1 MLEQLG
7 LGIILSFEDNFTPQA
22 NNAINSM
29 LGLETRAEQ
38 MASNVQKSLNNLQNL
53 MLSGFSLSQIGSEF
67 QSAGKTITGV
77 FKNAFSEIAKASSQM
92 ETYKA
97 QFKTVFGDQAQKKMD
112 WAVKFAVDTPFEL
125 NDLIANMQKMGSQK
139 MDVSKTF
146 KDAKGEAKT
155 FMEYMGDL
163 ATRNMDAG
171 TGGLKGM
178 GTAISNAWS
187 GQFKSLQDRFD
198 LAKSSLKGLQK
209 YAGKDMNKF
218 MEEFTKLAD
227 KYAPDAMK
235 NLQGTWQQTVSN
247 MQDAWFNMMFRL
259 GDKEGGADV
268 FGSMKKSLNKIANL
282 LFEVSTNGKMLGTLR
297 NIFQDL
303 WKPVDK
309 LVDLLTKAVRGI
321 FKFAEA
327 HPVLTG
333 IIAKFVAFSGIA
345 LMLVGTIMKLTGGVM
360 IFTTSLVSAYANL
373 KILKSLNLGGDLS
386 KIARGFGVVG
396 TAMKSIIFIA
406 GAVGLAYKLNLG
418 GMKKTVDDTIA
429 SLSKANDYRKQLMN
443 ANGVNRDEIFAQR
456 SKSIGNQV
464 GYMMAKFQ
472 ALKLVAQDTYEK
484 VMTGQSKLL
493 STFTAQHFDPVERFG
508 LVKFQR
514 YLFPIMESLKE
525 FGAQFMNGLEQA
537 FQTTKRTLELILS
550 PINAVKKAFSEMF
563 GGTGSAD
570 TENNLKNLKD
580 ILGHIGKLAGSVL
593 GTLVGFKV
601 VKSITGFLVAPFK
614 SLLGILG
621 KVGTKASNVFKK
633 LNPANWFSKKSM
645 DSYLSTMKI
654 RGQVNSFTGRNNSE
668 ADFKAMGLGLTRGQ
682 QRAGFLYQKALL
694 QDATGKNF
702 SNKQL
707 SAMGIVKPDSTAVAM
722 MKGMT
727 RGLVTGITSAVTKS
741 VGVIKGRSELVD
753 TRLSNDPYS
762 KFKPVKLDTQN
773 RALDNS
779 IDNTLMAGKK
789 GYNGANS
796 LQVVKRNPIL
806 DTLFGQKFYS
816 VNSDGTRNAMGSYG
830 GALTKFKDNTQMR
843 LASQLVEPT
852 MKQRSDF
859 SSEKDY
865 RAYQKSI
872 VRPDRKVGITT
883 NALKGFNES
892 TSAYRRV
899 EKNLGTY
906 IGHGKAGAGQFRMTP
921 NMSPI
926 QKTLIRARKKQA
938 VMGVLNNDEET
949 LSRFKNRNTAKI
961 GTVSQQFAQ
970 ERETTGGG
978 TVFAKKQGFLSK
990 ALFGQKMYTVEQ
1002 NKNGQL
1008 YENQVARVGGLF
1020 NNAKDDGKYNPKGDT
1035 SLKTRI
1041 TTGASALGG
1050 ALKEDGA
1057 SLKSFA
1063 MPKIQAFN
1071 SLVKSKMIDLGN
1083 QLGFV
1088 GSAFLDMV
1096 KVSPI
1101 FQKVKGS
1108 VSKLATNMQY
1118 LGNRVLSSIQG
1129 TGIYQKLSGAFT
1141 SLRGGLTRAFST
1153 ITQNVMLLKENA
1165 QHMLS
1170 RVKESVSTQLAKFK
1184 STRLGGGLMSMGSAI
1199 KNSKTGQLIA
1209 GAGASVKGKVMTAGR
1224 NFVGNIP
1231 IIGSR
1236 LPSIRGNLPA
1246 SGVIGAV
1253 GRGAGAVGR
1262 GAMAIGG
1269 GAIRGAG
1276 AIGRGAIRG
1285 VGAVGRGVKN
1295 LGLGAMGLMGGAMR
1309 MIPGLALGGMI
1320 ASSVVGGIK
1329 STGANLSD
1337 KDRNSL
1343 AKKRGLKKDDNL
1355 GLGMAKISQDLSKF
1369 DFKKFWNG
1377 FKKSAK
1383 TMIPIF
1389 KDIFKDI
1396 VRIGKQAFPVLMKE
1410 VGRLGKNIASQLP
1423 QILAKLP
1430 SAIKGIVNQAIPI
1443 LKTIWTKFTE
1453 GLGQFIASGLPKLLD
1468 GFSKFVSWVAQE
1480 GIPLICNGLSE
1491 MASFFGT
1498 TIVPK
1503 LLELAG
1509 KFVNWFFDEGVPKI
1523 LSALGQLL
1531 QSIIA
1536 NLPTI
1541 LTAIG
1546 GLLLNILSA
1555 VGQLGL
1561 QILGKLPGFL
1571 ANIGSAIWNGITGV
1585 FSQIGGWISN
1595 FFSGLLSNVIDSLL
1609 PSGMASAV
1617 KGFLGI
1623 KHHGGLYMS
1632 PDEHMAIIQE
1642 GETVLPRGK
1651 SERLDAMLEGR
1662 SYWQQRDRDKAMR
1675 VQPFTLAKASRGQGS
1690 GASVEDHSTSINIDK
1705 VDIIVKADKLSSA
1718 DARRQAQMI
1727 LNEFRKLNKEEKLRS
1742 STKRKDPVM
1751 A

>member
-29 LGLETRAEQ
+29 FNLETKAEQ

-67 QSAGKTITGV
+67 QSAGKAITGV
-77 FKNAFSEIAKASSQM
+77 FKNAFSEIANASAKM

-112 WAVKFAVDTPFEL
+112 WAVNFAVKTPFEL
-125 NDLIANMQKMGSQK
+125 KDLVSSMQKMGSQK
-139 MDVSKTF
+139 IDVSKMF
-146 KDAKGEAKT
+146 KNSKGQNKA

-163 ATRNMDAG
+163 ATRNMDAN
-171 TGGLKGM
+171 GGVSGM
-178 GTAISNAWS
+178 GIAISNAWS
-187 GQFKSLQDRFD
+187 GQLRSLEQRFD
-198 LAKSSLKGLQK
+198 LAKQDLQGLKK
-209 YAGKDMNKF
+209 YAGKDQAKF
-218 MEEFTKLAD
+218 MEEFVKLAD
-227 KYAPDAMK
+227 KYAPNAMK
-235 NLQGTWQQTVSN
+235 NLEGTWEQTMSN
-247 MQDAWFNMMFRL
+247 MEDAWFNMKFRL
-259 GDKEGGADV
+259 GDKGNGADV
-268 FGSMKKSLNKIANL
+268 FGSMKKSLNKVAGL
-282 LFEVSTNGKMLGTLR
+282 LFEISTNGKMLGTLR
-297 NIFQDL
+297 NLFQDL

-309 LVDLLTKAVRGI
+309 LVDLLTSAVRGI

-327 HPVLTG
+327 HPVLSS

-345 LMLVGTIMKLTGGVM
+345 LMLVGTIMKLSGGVM
-360 IFTTSLVSAYANL
+360 IFATSLVSAYANL
-373 KILKSLNLGGDLS
+373 KILKSLNLGGDLA
-386 KIARGFGVVG
+386 KIASGFGLVG
-396 TAMKSIIFIA
+396 SAMKSVIFIA
-406 GAVGLAYKLNLG
+406 GAVGLAYKFNLG
-418 GMKKTVDDTIA
+418 GMRKSVDDTIA
-429 SLSKANDYRKQLMN
+429 VFVKANEYRKQLMN
-443 ANGVNRDEIFAQR
+443 ANVTNRDQLFGQR
-456 SKSIGNQV
+456 FKSTANGL
-464 GYMMAKFQ
+464 GYMMAKFE
-472 ALKLVAQDTYEK
+472 ALKIVAKDSYEV
-484 VMTGQSKLL
+484 VMKGHSDVLRV
-493 STFTAQHFDPVERFG
+493 FTQNHFDPVSRFG

-514 YLFPIMESLKE
+514 YLIPLMTAIKE
-525 FGAQFMNGLEQA
+525 FFTQFKVGLGDAVKTTEQA
-537 FQTTKRTLELILS
+537 LNFILT
-550 PINAVKKAFSEMF
+550 PIIAVKKAFSTML
-563 GGTGSAD
+563 GGEGTVEAQK
-570 TENNLKNLKD
+570 NLKALKD
-580 ILGHIGKLAGSVL
+580 ILGHVGRIAGSVL

-601 VKSITGFLVAPFK
+601 VKSVTSFMLSPFK
-614 SLLGILG
+614 ALLGILG
-621 KVGTKASNVFKK
+621 KVQTKASNVFKK

-654 RGQVNSFTGRNNSE
+654 RGQVGRFTGRNNSE
-668 ADFKAMGLGLTRGQ
+668 EDFKAMGLGLSRSQ

-694 QDATGKNF
+694 QDATGKRF
-702 SNKQL
+702 TNKQL

-727 RGLVTGITSAVTKS
+727 RGLVSGISTAFTKG
-741 VGVIKGRSELVD
+741 VGAIKGRSELVE

-762 KFKPVKLDTQN
+762 KFKPVRLDTQN

-796 LQVVKRNPIL
+796 LQVVRRNPIL

-843 LASQLVEPT
+843 LASQLVEPP

-859 SSEKDY
+859 TNERDY
-865 RAYQKSI
+865 RAYQKS
-872 VRPDRKVGITT
+872 VVKPDRKLGVMA
-883 NALKGFNES
+883 NSLKGFNES
-892 TSAYRRV
+892 TSVYKRV
-899 EKNLGTY
+899 EKNLGNY

-938 VMGVLNNDEET
+938 IMGVLNNDEET
-949 LSRFKNRNTAKI
+949 LSRFQNRNTAKI

-978 TVFAKKQGFLSK
+978 DVFAKKQGFLSK
-990 ALFGQKMYTVEQ
+990 ALFGQKLYTVGQ
-1002 NKNGQL
+1002 RANGQL

-1020 NNAKDDGKYNPKGDT
+1020 NNARNDGRYNPQGDT
-1035 SLKTRI
+1035 SLKTRV

-1057 SLKSFA
+1057 SLKNYA
-1063 MPKIQAFN
+1063 MPKIQAFKGI
-1071 SLVKSKMIDLGN
+1071 VQSKLGELGN
-1083 QLGFV
+1083 QLMFM
-1088 GSAFLDMV
+1088 GSAFKDMV

-1101 FQKVKGS
+1101 AQKIRGAVGKFTQNLS
-1108 VSKLATNMQY
+1108 Y
-1118 LGNRVLSSIQG
+1118 FGNRIVAKFQNNGLV
-1129 TGIYQKLSGAFT
+1129 QKLSGAFMT
-1141 SLRGGLTRAFST
+1141 LKGGLTRAFST
-1153 ITQNVMLLKENA
+1153 ISQSVLRLKDSAITMMGNI
-1165 QHMLS
+1165 
-1170 RVKESVSTQLAKFK
+1170 KNTVSSQIARFKATKF
-1184 STRLGGGLMSMGSAI
+1184 GGGLMNVGSAI
-1199 KNSKTGQLIA
+1199 KNSKTGQLVA
-1209 GAGASVKGKVMTAGR
+1209 GWGSTAKGKVMTAGR
-1224 NFVGNIP
+1224 NLVGNIP

-1236 LPSIRGNLPA
+1236 LPSIRGNLP
-1246 SGVIGAV
+1246 STGIIGAV

-1262 GAMAIGG
+1262 GAMTVGS
-1269 GAIRGAG
+1269 
-1276 AIGRGAIRG
+1276 GAIRG
-1285 VGAVGRGVKN
+1285 VGAIGRGAVRGVGAIGRGAMN
-1295 LGLGAMGLMGGAMR
+1295 LGMGAMGLMGGAMR

-1329 STGANLSD
+1329 GTGANLSD
-1337 KDRNSL
+1337 KDRNAL

-1369 DFKKFWNG
+1369 DFKKFWQG

-1389 KDIFKDI
+1389 KDIFKDM

-1410 VGRLGKNIASQLP
+1410 VGRLGKNIAQQLP
-1423 QILAKLP
+1423 SILAKLP
-1430 SAIKGIVNQAIPI
+1430 SAIKGIVKQAIPI

-1453 GLGQFIASGLPKLLD
+1453 GLGQFIATGLPKLLD
-1468 GFSKFVSWVAQE
+1468 GFSKFVGWVAKE
-1480 GIPLICNGLSE
+1480 GIPLICDGLSE
-1491 MASFFGT
+1491 LATFFGT
-1498 TIVPK
+1498 TVVPK
-1503 LLELAG
+1503 LLELAQ
-1509 KFVNWFFDEGVPKI
+1509 KFVAWFFDEGVPKI
-1523 LSALGQLL
+1523 LQALGQLL
-1531 QSIIA
+1531 QSIVSH
-1536 NLPTI
+1536 LPEI

-1555 VGQLGL
+1555 VGELGL
-1561 QILGKLPGFL
+1561 TIIGKIPGFV
-1571 ANIGSAIWNGITGV
+1571 ANIASFIWDGITGC
-1585 FSQIGGWISN
+1585 FSKIGGWLKD
-1595 FFSGLLSNVIDSLL
+1595 FFSGLLSNVIDSIL
-1609 PSGMASAV
+1609 PDGMASAV

-1675 VQPFTLAKASRGQGS
+1675 TQPFKLAKVSGGQGS
-1690 GASVEDHSTSINIDK
+1690 GTSVQDHSTSINIDK
-1705 VDIIVKADKLSSA
+1705 VEIVVKADKLSSA
-1718 DARRQAQMI
+1718 DARKQAQMI